1 MSKPLRDV
9 RPTRQFYAD
18 LHRQLPAERGED
30 GTPSRVDFELYDLVD
45 ILDSFGREWD
55 DLPPLIPGRSDYR
68 IPITSGVLVA
78 AYSVQAVL
86 NQDGVIEL
94 ISLGVDLRP
103 LPGPDDYDETD

>member
-1 MSKPLRDV
+1 MTSD
-9 RPTRQFYAD
+9 
-18 LHRQLPAERGED
+18 LPASSTPTYIASSLQSGARTGP
-30 GTPSRVDFELYDLVD
+30 PSRVDFELYDLVD